1 MSYGDVV
8 KPIRAGFS
16 VAVVYQGTAA
26 AALAPVGYAI
36 MSGENF
42 YDFAVEP

>member
-1 MSYGDVV
+1 MNNGDVV
-8 KPIRAGFS
+8 KPIKARLS

-36 MSGENF
+36 MSGINF